1 MTLTLQT
8 ARAIVDAALDYR
20 KTAKMKPITIAVLDA
35 GGHTKLLLRED
46 GTSTLRPKVAHGKA
60 HGAIA
65 LGLGSRKIFERAK
78 EQPYFVDAVNT
89 LAGGALV
96 PAPGGVLIRDGGEII
111 GAVGITGDSSD
122 NDESCAVSAIEASGF
137 EADPG

>member
-20 KTAKMKPITIAVLDA
+20 STAKMKPITIAVLDA

-96 PAPGGVLIRDGGEII
+96 PVPGGVLIRHGGQII

-122 NDESCAVSAIEASGF
+122 NDERCAVSAIEASGF

>member
-20 KTAKMKPITIAVLDA
+20 STAKMKPITIAVLDA

-96 PAPGGVLIRDGGEII
+96 PRYKRRYRILLSPNWSEWRAKR
-111 GAVGITGDSSD
+111 SSR
-122 NDESCAVSAIEASGF
+122 SGRAQNGLL
-137 EADPG
+137 ETA